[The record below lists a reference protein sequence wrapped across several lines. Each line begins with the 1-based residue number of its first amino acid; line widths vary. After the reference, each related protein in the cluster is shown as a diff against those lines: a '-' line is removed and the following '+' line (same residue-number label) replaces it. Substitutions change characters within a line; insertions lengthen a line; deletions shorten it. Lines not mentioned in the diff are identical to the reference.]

1 MTSKTYNNNQE
12 IMKYIF
18 EIVMKVRDYECD
30 LQGVVNNSNY
40 QRYMEHTRHE
50 FLETLGE
57 NFQQMHEK
65 GIDAFVSRVEIKF
78 KNSLRTGDKFLSCMN
93 LRREGVKLMF
103 DQDIYRMSD
112 NTLAATGTVECVIVE
127 NGKLTRGE
135 YFDKLMN
142 TFATLTKKN
151 LKTEN

>member
-1 MTSKTYNNNQE
+1 M
-12 IMKYIF
+12 MKYIF
-18 EIVMKVRDYECD
+18 ELEMKVRDYECD

-57 NFQQMHEK
+57 NFAQMHEQ
-65 GIDAFVSRVEIKF
+65 GVDALVSRVEIKF
-78 KNSLRTGDKFLSCMN
+78 KHSLRTGDKFLSCMN
-93 LRREGVKLMF
+93 MYRDGVKLVF
-103 DQDIYRMSD
+103 DQDIYRLTD
-112 NTLAATGTVECVIVE
+112 NALAASGKVECVIVE

-135 YFDKLMN
+135 FFDKLMN

>member
-1 MTSKTYNNNQE
+1 M
-12 IMKYIF
+12 MKYIF
-18 EIVMKVRDYECD
+18 ELEMKVRDYECD

-57 NFQQMHEK
+57 NFAQMHEQ
-65 GIDAFVSRVEIKF
+65 GIDALVSRVEIKF
-78 KNSLRTGDKFLSCMN
+78 KHSLRTGDKFLSCMN
-93 LRREGVKLMF
+93 MYRDGVKLVF
-103 DQDIYRMSD
+103 DQDIYRLTD
-112 NTLAATGTVECVIVE
+112 NALAASGKVECVIVE

-135 YFDKLMN
+135 FFDKLMN